1 MELKLFL
8 TVFTTIF
15 IAEIGDK
22 TQLATMLYA
31 SSTDHGKLSVFLG
44 ASAALILASG
54 FGVLVGTALSHAINP
69 RSMSWIAGAAF
80 IVVGIWT
87 IIKA

>member
-22 TQLATMLYA
+22 TQLATLLYA
-31 SSTDHGKLSVFLG
+31 SGTDHNKLTVFAG

-54 FGVLVGTALSHAINP
+54 LGVLVGTFLSHAIHP
-69 RSMSWIAGAAF
+69 RYMSWIAGAAF
-80 IVVGIWT
+80 ILVGIWT
-87 IIKA
+87 IARA